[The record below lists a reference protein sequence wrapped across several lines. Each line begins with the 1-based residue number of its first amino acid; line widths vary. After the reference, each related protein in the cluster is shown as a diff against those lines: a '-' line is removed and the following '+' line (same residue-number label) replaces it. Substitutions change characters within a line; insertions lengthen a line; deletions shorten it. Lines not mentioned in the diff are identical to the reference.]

1 MISHKNLGS
10 VLSIATDLTQRGMA
24 TEQVA
29 SLMDATFI
37 ILVQK
42 VDEVK
47 LGQRTSLSAISP
59 FV

>member
-47 LGQRTSLSAISP
+47 L
-59 FV
+59 